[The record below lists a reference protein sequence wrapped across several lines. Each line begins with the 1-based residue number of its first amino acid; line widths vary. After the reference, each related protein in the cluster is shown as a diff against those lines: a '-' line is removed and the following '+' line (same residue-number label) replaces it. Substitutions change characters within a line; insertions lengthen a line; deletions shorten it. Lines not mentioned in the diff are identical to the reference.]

1 MIRHLLLDLDNTLY
15 PASDGM
21 DAGIT
26 RRMLEFVANY
36 LSVAFDEGVNLRKD
50 GLSRHGT
57 TLEWLK
63 TERGLT
69 DETGY
74 FAAVHPE
81 TEISELRPDP
91 NLRPFL
97 LSLGLPLTLLTNGR
111 KHMPTA
117 CSSFQY
123 RDIFVGIFDITWHKG
138 PGKPHPESFLAPLKS
153 VGFSVE
159 ETIFVDDHRN
169 TRGATRRSAEN
180 RSSSTKR
187 ADIPNWP
194 NRRDSFISAPFT
206 GLPITCKAVENRGI
220 LDTRKR

>member
-97 LSLGLPLTLLTNGR
+97 LSLGLPLTLLTNGPKAHADR
-111 KHMPTA
+111 VLR
-117 CSSFQY
+117 FFNIE
-123 RDIFVGIFDITWHKG
+123 DIFVGIFDITWHKG

-159 ETIFVDDHRN
+159 ETIFVDDHPKY
-169 TRGATRRSAEN
+169 TRGYKALGGESVLVDETGRYTELAEQEGFGHIRSIYGL
-180 RSSSTKR
+180 
-187 ADIPNWP
+187 ADYLQ
-194 NRRDSFISAPFT
+194 S
-206 GLPITCKAVENRGI
+206 G
-220 LDTRKR
+220 RKPGNS